1 MFKKMND
8 SSTPSSQPPSEAA
21 SPAPDLPPSPSSDP
35 PSAPAPLLPR
45 SLNIYL
51 CGLIGSGKTAV
62 GTRLAEKLGRPFYDL
77 DREMEK
83 DLGYSFH
90 RLVQEQGWL
99 AFRELEYAIVKR
111 LAALEDIVFALGGGT
126 VRYAWNRDAL
136 SGTGITVLLEAGLG
150 VLAERVRRADRPRV
164 NPGVSLEED
173 LQRIWSSTG
182 ELYRQA
188 ADFSYRT
195 DQGRSLDE
203 EVDEL
208 WVLLGEKRS
217 LARNCPGSGGK
228 NLLAP

>member
-1 MFKKMND
+1 MSATDPRSLSMH
-8 SSTPSSQPPSEAA
+8 SPSP
-21 SPAPDLPPSPSSDP
+21 PPSPQHPIP
-35 PSAPAPLLPR
+35 PSPNPQGVP
-45 SLNIYL
+45 NIYL
-51 CGLIGSGKTAV
+51 CGMIGSGKTAI
-62 GTRLAEKLGRPFYDL
+62 GSRLAAKLGRPFYDL
-77 DREMEK
+77 DREMEQ

-111 LAALEDIVFALGGGT
+111 LVAMQDIVFALGGGT

-173 LQRIWSSTG
+173 LQHIWSSSG
-182 ELYRQA
+182 EVYRQA
-188 ADFSYRT
+188 ANFSYRT
-195 DQGRSLDE
+195 DEGRSLDE

-208 WVLLGEKRS
+208 WVLLGGERLTRAKP
-217 LARNCPGSGGK
+217 PGRGG
-228 NLLAP
+228 